1 MNRNEILS
9 DIAIKI
15 GLTDFDD
22 STRNSILDAL
32 AVGYGVNV
40 TKKTMSNLLHG
51 IDSIINL
58 ANMPRTSRNGHLKS
72 IAETLGSTTL
82 PDNQSRQFYLNKW
95 LEYATSVVE
104 VWILAGGSW
113 DDSGYYDDTAT
124 WNDGV

>member
-9 DIAIKI
+9 DIAVKI

-22 STRNSILDAL
+22 TTRNSILDAL

-40 TKKTMSNLLHG
+40 TKKTMSDLLHG

-58 ANMPRTSRNGHLKS
+58 ANMPRVSRNGHLKS

-113 DDSGYYDDTAT
+113 DDSGYWMDDQPF
-124 WNDGV
+124 NDGV